1 MLIQDSPSHGLAKD
15 PETIVGSEKR
25 GPGWIVGYMEVILQ
39 PLDQVF
45 TFLLQRR
52 AGDRW
57 CHTGQ
62 RVTDHAIF
70 VGEESA
76 LTCGADTLR
85 NRRGDERVPDRSA
98 ADEWPDTLW
107 RMF

>member
-25 GPGWIVGYMEVILQ
+25 GLGWIVGYMEVILQ

-62 RVTDHAIF
+62 RVTDHARF

-76 LTCGADTLR
+76 LTCGANTLR

-98 ADEWPDTLW
+98 ADEWL
-107 RMF
+107 R